1 MLYEALAAH
10 TLSNLPYEPN
20 EGQRE
25 LITRLARFVLNGKD
39 ADLFLL
45 TGYAGTGKT
54 SLVGALVRTLQ
65 SLKFKTVLLAP
76 TGRAAKVFSR

>member
-10 TLSNLPYEPN
+10 TISNLPYTPN
-20 EGQRE
+20 DQQQE

-39 ADLFLL
+39 TDLFLL

-54 SLVGALVRTLQ
+54 SLVGALVKTLDC
-65 SLKFKTVLLAP
+65 LKFKTVL
-76 TGRAAKVFSR
+76 